1 MASERTPA
9 VAPERGTAPA
19 YGWALL
25 ETFIVFVV
33 LAGPF
38 FLGVSTDLL
47 ILGPLGLIAAYVIWA
62 LVAAYWRPSRDLPSK
77 LRTGLF
83 SLAQLASAWL
93 AARGAASLFLGI
105 WLQVAYRPNVNDV
118 GEYGHTVPTRHSF
131 LAPIDFALIVVSV
144 AIFLLASSFFLR
156 RDGESGDDCA
166 LRADRVRSL
175 LPAAAATLLLGF
187 AIASVDSVNASA
199 GALSLL
205 LQEANP
211 YRDVGGWFVAGE
223 FPAMPVAILAAAVLL
238 VAFRRAQPAAL
249 ACLRETRPV
258 AASRV
263 PAVLAALGGIGIS
276 LGWLL
281 YIVHIG
287 VTAALGPANM
297 IVGWKVVS
305 GATTDWVAAQSEAGR
320 SPDEIAADLRAH
332 GNWTSAEPD
341 AGLAA
346 FLPGPGENLGELN
359 LASGCSI
366 TIDAGVVDS
375 AALRDRD
382 WIREF
387 ETDIRP
393 LTDVAYCIRM
403 ACPSPVVWHE
413 HSVVVLDSS
422 HPSRNRYWLKVFSL
436 DLFGNGRTVEPGG
449 YCTETGELA
458 ESFQG

>member
-1 MASERTPA
+1 MAADHSQSPGT
-9 VAPERGTAPA
+9 VTAPAPA

-25 ETFIVFVV
+25 ETVIVFLV

-38 FLGVSTDLL
+38 FMGVSNDLL
-47 ILGPLGLIAAYVIWA
+47 ILGPVGLIAAYVIWS
-62 LVAAYWRPSRDLPSK
+62 LVAAYWRPSRELPSK
-77 LRTGLF
+77 LRAGLF

-93 AARGAASLFLGI
+93 AARGAGSLVLGI
-105 WLQVAYRPNVNDV
+105 WLQAAYRRKVNDV
-118 GEYGHTVPTRHSF
+118 VEYGHTDPTRHSF

-166 LRADRVRSL
+166 LRPDRVRSL

-187 AIASVDSVNASA
+187 AIASVGGVNASV

-223 FPAMPVAILAAAVLL
+223 FPAIPVAILASAVLL

-258 AASRV
+258 AGSRA
-263 PAVLAALGGIGIS
+263 PAVLAALGGSGIS
-276 LGWLL
+276 LGWFL
-281 YIVHIG
+281 YVVHIG
-287 VTAALGPANM
+287 MIAALGPVDM
-297 IVGWKVVS
+297 IMGWKVVS

-341 AGLAA
+341 ASLAA

-359 LASGCSI
+359 LASGCSV

-387 ETDIRP
+387 EADIRP
-393 LTDVAYCIRM
+393 LTDVGYCIRM

-413 HSVVVLDSS
+413 HSVVVLESS
-422 HPSRNRYWLKVFSL
+422 HPSRNRYWITHLSM
-436 DLFGNGRTVEPGG
+436 DLFGNGRAFEPGG
-449 YCTETGELA
+449 YCTETGGLA
-458 ESFQG
+458 ESYQG